1 MDNDMSYFR
10 KKDQTELMKSNDV
23 VLPNFYEKFGQLI
36 EDFDVRDDDIWV
48 CGFPKTGTTWCK
60 EMTWCVANDLDFE
73 GAKQNLLERV
83 PLLEMYS
90 YQDFEKAM
98 QDNPD
103 IEIPKYI
110 FDSIGYINGLKSPR
124 YIKTHLPYQ
133 LLPKKLRE
141 KSTKAKI
148 IYMARNPK
156 DTCLSFF
163 HFATLLGSYEDNFE
177 AFCELFISN
186 SLCYSPFFDH
196 ILGFWNRR
204 DDPQVL
210 FLKYEDMKQDLHL
223 VLRQT
228 AQFLGKHMNDDQLL
242 ALEDHLSFK
251 SMKKNSAVSGEPF
264 IGISLRLFNGSR
276 GKGNIIRSGNVGE
289 GKTNMTPAFVKIF
302 DEWENKSLEKSGL
315 KFL

>member
-1 MDNDMSYFR
+1 
-10 KKDQTELMKSNDV
+10 
-23 VLPNFYEKFGQLI
+23 
-36 EDFDVRDDDIWV
+36 
-48 CGFPKTGTTWCK
+48 
-60 EMTWCVANDLDFE
+60 MTWCVANDLDFE

-90 YQDFEKAM
+90 YQDFEKAI

-103 IEIPKYI
+103 LEIPRYM
-110 FDSIGYINGLKSPR
+110 SNSVEYINELKSPR

-133 LLPKKLRE
+133 LLPKKLRD

-163 HFATLLGSYEDNFE
+163 HFATLLSSYEENFE
-177 AFCELFISN
+177 KFCELFVSDY
-186 SLCYSPFFDH
+186 LCYSPFFDH
-196 ILGFWNRR
+196 ILGFWDRR
-204 DDPQVL
+204 DDPQIL
-210 FLKYEDMKQDLHL
+210 FLKYEDMKKDLHS

-228 AQFLGKHMNDDQLL
+228 AQFLGKHMLDDQLL

-251 SMKKNSAVSGEPF
+251 SMKKNKAVSGEPF
-264 IGISLRLFNGSR
+264 IGITIRLFSGSR
-276 GKGNIIRSGNVGE
+276 GKGNIIRSGTVGE
-289 GKTNMTPAFVKIF
+289 GKTKMTPELLKIF
-302 DEWENKSLEKSGL
+302 DEWENKCLEKSGL